1 MSEAGAKGPGVSG
14 GSAPGGG
21 GTGGPG
27 LLITFEGPEG
37 SGKSTLIVSL
47 TLHLRERGRDPLVLR
62 EPGGTA
68 IGERIRAILLDP
80 ASAGMT
86 AETELLLMV
95 ASRAQ
100 LVREMIRPALAQ
112 GRLVLCDRFADAS
125 VAYQGYGRE
134 LGPALVDR
142 LNAVALEGL
151 RPDLT
156 LLCLLPPEQGLA
168 RIGGRAPDRL
178 DAERLEFHQRVHGGY
193 RALAA
198 EAARRFRV
206 LDAAASPEQ
215 LLAAALEQLR
225 GLEHSLLS
233 GL

>member
-1 MSEAGAKGPGVSG
+1 MLV
-14 GSAPGGG
+14 
-21 GTGGPG
+21 
-27 LLITFEGPEG
+27 TFEGPEG
-37 SGKSTLIVSL
+37 SGKSTLISSL
-47 TLHLRERGRDPLVLR
+47 AAHLRARGVEPLLTR

-68 IGERIRAILLDP
+68 IGERIRGVLLDP
-80 ASAGMT
+80 ASAGMA

-100 LVREMIRPALAQ
+100 LAREVIRPALAD

-125 VAYQGYGRE
+125 VAYQGFGRG
-134 LGPALVDR
+134 LGRDLVDR
-142 LNAVALEGL
+142 LNTVALDGL

-156 LLCLLPPEQGLA
+156 LLCLLPPELGLA

-178 DAERLEFHQRVHGGY
+178 DAERLEFHQRVYDGY

-206 LDAAASPEQ
+206 LDATAGPDQ

-225 GLEHSLLS
+225 GLEHGLLC

>member
-1 MSEAGAKGPGVSG
+1 MTGPDRREEAA
-14 GSAPGGG
+14 AGGG
-21 GTGGPG
+21 GLGGPG

-37 SGKSTLIVSL
+37 SGKSTLIRGL
-47 TLHLRERGRDPLVLR
+47 TAHLRTRGVDPVLAR
-62 EPGGTA
+62 EPGGTI

-80 ASAGMT
+80 ASADMA

-100 LVREMIRPALAQ
+100 LVRETIRPALAA

-125 VAYQGYGRE
+125 VAYQGYGRG
-134 LGPALVDR
+134 LGPELVER
-142 LNAVALEGL
+142 LNAVALGGV

-168 RIGGRAPDRL
+168 RIGDRDPDRL
-178 DAERLEFHQRVHGGY
+178 DAEHLDFHRRVYDGY
-193 RALAA
+193 RQLAA
-198 EAARRFRV
+198 GAPWRFRV
-206 LDAAASPEQ
+206 LDAATGPDR

-225 GLEHSLLS
+225 GLEHSLLCD
-233 GL
+233 L

>member
-1 MSEAGAKGPGVSG
+1 VSGTGAKGPG
-14 GSAPGGG
+14 APGGG

-47 TLHLRERGRDPLVLR
+47 TAHLRACGHDPLVLR

-80 ASAGMT
+80 ASADMT

-100 LVREMIRPALAQ
+100 LVREKIRPALAQ

-168 RIGGRAPDRL
+168 RIGGRTPDRL
-178 DAERLEFHQRVHGGY
+178 DAEHLEFHQRVCGGY
-193 RALAA
+193 RELAA
-198 EAARRFRV
+198 EAAWRFRV
-206 LDAAASPEQ
+206 LDAAVTPGQ
-215 LLAAALEQLR
+215 LLASALEQLR
-225 GLEHSLLS
+225 GLEHGLLS
-233 GL
+233 GV

>member
-1 MSEAGAKGPGVSG
+1 MSAA
-14 GSAPGGG
+14 GGG

-47 TLHLRERGRDPLVLR
+47 TAHLHACGSDPLVVR

-100 LVREMIRPALAQ
+100 LVREMIRPALAA

-125 VAYQGYGRE
+125 VAYQGHGRE
-134 LGPALVDR
+134 LGPELVDR
-142 LNAVALEGL
+142 LNAVALAGL

-178 DAERLEFHQRVHGGY
+178 DAERLEFHRRVHAGY

-198 EAARRFRV
+198 EAAWRFRV
-206 LDAAASPEQ
+206 LDAAASPQQ

>member
-1 MSEAGAKGPGVSG
+1 VRRPGDDQT
-14 GSAPGGG
+14 PLTGG

-27 LLITFEGPEG
+27 LLVTFEGPEG
-37 SGKSTLIVSL
+37 SGKSTLITSL
-47 TLHLRERGRDPLVLR
+47 AAHLRARGVEPVLAR

-80 ASAGMT
+80 ASAGMR

-100 LVREMIRPALAQ
+100 LVHEVIGPALAA

-125 VAYQGYGRE
+125 VAYQGFGRGLGRE
-134 LGPALVDR
+134 LVDR
-142 LNAVALEGL
+142 LNAVALDGL
-151 RPDLT
+151 SPDLT
-156 LLCLLPPEQGLA
+156 LLCLLPPELGLA

-178 DAERLEFHQRVHGGY
+178 DAERLEFHQRVHDGY

-206 LDAAASPEQ
+206 LDASAGPDQ
-215 LLAAALEQLR
+215 LLASALEQLR
-225 GLEHSLLS
+225 GLAHSLLS
-233 GL
+233 DL

>member
-1 MSEAGAKGPGVSG
+1 MSAPQGPGRAEAGDA
-14 GSAPGGG
+14 GS
-21 GTGGPG
+21 GGPG

-37 SGKSTLIVSL
+37 SGKSTLIKGL
-47 TLHLRERGRDPLVLR
+47 TAHMRGRGLDPVLVR

-80 ASAGMT
+80 ASADMT

-100 LVREMIRPALAQ
+100 LVREKIRPALVE

-125 VAYQGYGRE
+125 VAYQGFGRG
-134 LGPALVDR
+134 LGRGLVER
-142 LNAVALEGL
+142 LNAVALAGL
-151 RPDLT
+151 VPDLT

-178 DAERLEFHQRVHGGY
+178 DAERLDFHHRVHDGY
-193 RALAA
+193 RELAA
-198 EAARRFRV
+198 AAPQRFRV
-206 LDAAASPEQ
+206 LDATGGPDR
-215 LLAAALEQLR
+215 LLAAALDQLR
-225 GLEHSLLS
+225 ELEHGLLCD
-233 GL
+233 L